1 MNITTS
7 SSTRQLCFAG
17 NSSDHHLITIF
28 MEQNTDIQ
36 QPQPQPQPLPQQ
48 SNPAPYILPAHS
60 NKLAMYII
68 CTLFCCLVGGIIA
81 IINSSKSNNLYNSAL
96 MTNDDSL
103 KQNLFM
109 QSEDANKT
117 AQTWITVSLIVGILY
132 IIVVIIAAAAGVLEE
147 LY

>member
-1 MNITTS
+1 
-7 SSTRQLCFAG
+7 
-17 NSSDHHLITIF
+17 
-28 MEQNTDIQ
+28 
-36 QPQPQPQPLPQQ
+36 
-48 SNPAPYILPAHS
+48 
-60 NKLAMYII
+60 
-68 CTLFCCLVGGIIA
+68 
-81 IINSSKSNNLYNSAL
+81 

-132 IIVVIIAAAAGVLEE
+132 IVIVAIAAAAGVLEE